1 MKSHNTFG
9 RGDKLSLLGWSR
21 KRWTYVTN
29 LVPVKK
35 TSNMNMRFEMR
46 MSLKTE
52 ISPFEKTTYVPEKRN
67 ASREVIN
74 KFLENI
80 FKSEYQ

>member
-1 MKSHNTFG
+1 M
-9 RGDKLSLLGWSR
+9 DICYKLR
-21 KRWTYVTN
+21 KKKQ
-29 LVPVKK
+29 VKK

-52 ISPFEKTTYVPEKRN
+52 ISPFEKTAYVPVKRN
-67 ASREVIN
+67 AFRDVIN
-74 KFLENI
+74 KSLENI

>member
-1 MKSHNTFG
+1 M
-9 RGDKLSLLGWSR
+9 DICYKLR
-21 KRWTYVTN
+21 KKKQ
-29 LVPVKK
+29 VKK

-52 ISPFEKTTYVPEKRN
+52 ISHFEKTAYVPEKRN
-67 ASREVIN
+67 AFRDVIN

>member
-1 MKSHNTFG
+1 
-9 RGDKLSLLGWSR
+9 
-21 KRWTYVTN
+21 
-29 LVPVKK
+29 
-35 TSNMNMRFEMR
+35 MNMRFEMR

-52 ISPFEKTTYVPEKRN
+52 ISPFEKTVYVPEKRN
-67 ASREVIN
+67 AFGDVIN

>member
-1 MKSHNTFG
+1 
-9 RGDKLSLLGWSR
+9 
-21 KRWTYVTN
+21 
-29 LVPVKK
+29 
-35 TSNMNMRFEMR
+35 MNMRFEMR

-52 ISPFEKTTYVPEKRN
+52 ISPFEKTAYVPVKRN
-67 ASREVIN
+67 AFRDVIN